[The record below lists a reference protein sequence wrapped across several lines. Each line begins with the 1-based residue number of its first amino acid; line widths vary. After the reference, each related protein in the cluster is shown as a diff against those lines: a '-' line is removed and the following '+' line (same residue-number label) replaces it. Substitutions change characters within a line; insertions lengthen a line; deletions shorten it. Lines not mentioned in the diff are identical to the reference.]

1 MSQILILIFV
11 IITNRIDLDAIS
23 NKCWALAQMMTLV
36 TCRYDNSI
44 HSAWKWINFVQLTA
58 NYTEVSQIL
67 FYLFQ
72 TTITPLVFPELNKR
86 GQDFLILFT
95 DGSPDCKEQEDV
107 MRDVLKTGLYN
118 NISFTLM
125 PV

>member
-1 MSQILILIFV
+1 MKMVRFYNL
-11 IITNRIDLDAIS
+11 T
-23 NKCWALAQMMTLV
+23 
-36 TCRYDNSI
+36 
-44 HSAWKWINFVQLTA
+44 INYAET
-58 NYTEVSQIL
+58 SQIL